1 MIIRVRVIPNA
12 AHSEVMGRVGSIV
25 RVRVAAEAVDGEAND
40 ELMEFLAEFFGV
52 KEKYVSIL
60 RGEKGK
66 EKTIQIEGR
75 PDHELEEI
83 MDAIP

>member
-12 AHSEVMGRVGSIV
+12 AHSEVMGRIGSIV
-25 RVRVAAEAVDGEAND
+25 RVRVAAPAVEGKANE
-40 ELMEFLAEFFGV
+40 ELIEFLAEFFGV
-52 KEKYVSIL
+52 KPRNVSIL

-66 EKTIQIEGR
+66 EKTVQVEGR
-75 PDHELEEI
+75 PDHELEDV

>member
-12 AHSEVMGRVGSIV
+12 KHSEVMGRVGSIV
-25 RVRVAAEAVDGEAND
+25 RVRIASAAVEGKAND
-40 ELMEFLAEFFGV
+40 ELIEFLAEFFGV
-52 KEKYVSIL
+52 KKNGVSIL

-66 EKTIQIEGR
+66 EKTVQVEGR
-75 PDHELEEI
+75 PEHELDEI

>member
-12 AHSEVMGRVGSIV
+12 QHNEVMNRVGSIV
-25 RVRVAAEAVDGEAND
+25 RVRVSSPAVEGKANE
-40 ELMEFLAEFFGV
+40 ELIEFLAEFFTV
-52 KEKYVSIL
+52 PKSKVSIL

-75 PDHELEEI
+75 PDHELEDV

>member
-1 MIIRVRVIPNA
+1 MNTDYKKEIQDLISLI
-12 AHSEVMGRVGSIV
+12 
-25 RVRVAAEAVDGEAND
+25 
-40 ELMEFLAEFFGV
+40 V

>member
-12 AHSEVMGRVGSIV
+12 KHSEVMGRVGSIV
-25 RVRVAAEAVDGEAND
+25 RVRISSAAVEGKAND
-40 ELMEFLAEFFGV
+40 DLIEFLAEFFGV
-52 KEKYVSIL
+52 KKSGVSIL

-66 EKTIQIEGR
+66 EKTVQVEGR
-75 PDHELEEI
+75 PEHELEEV

>member
-12 AHSEVMGRVGSIV
+12 QHSEVMNRVGSIV
-25 RVRVAAEAVDGEAND
+25 RVRIAAPAVEGKANE
-40 ELMEFLAEFFGV
+40 ELIEFLAEFFSV
-52 KEKYVSIL
+52 PKKFVSIL

-75 PDHELEEI
+75 PEHELEDA

>member
-12 AHSEVMGRVGSIV
+12 KHNEVMGRVGSIV
-25 RVRVAAEAVDGEAND
+25 RVRVSAPAMDGKANAM
-40 ELMEFLAEFFGV
+40 LTEFLAEFFGV

>member
-12 AHSEVMGRVGSIV
+12 KHSEVMNRVGSIV
-25 RVRVAAEAVDGEAND
+25 RVRIASPAVEGKAND
-40 ELMEFLAEFFGV
+40 ELIEFLAEFFEV
-52 KEKYVSIL
+52 PKKQVSIL

-75 PDHELEEI
+75 PDHELEDV

>member
-12 AHSEVMGRVGSIV
+12 QHSEVMGRVGSIV
-25 RVRVAAEAVDGEAND
+25 RVRVAAPAVEGKANE

-66 EKTIQIEGR
+66 EKTIQVEGR
-75 PDHELEEI
+75 PEHELEEI

>member
-12 AHSEVMGRVGSIV
+12 KHSEVMGRVGSIV
-25 RVRVAAEAVDGEAND
+25 RVRVAAAAVDGQANE
-40 ELMEFLAEFFGV
+40 ELTEFLSEFFGV
-52 KEKYVSIL
+52 KERFVSIL

-75 PDHELEEI
+75 PEHELEEI

>member
-12 AHSEVMGRVGSIV
+12 KHSEVMGRVGSIV
-25 RVRVAAEAVDGEAND
+25 RVRISAPNMDGKANT